1 MMTTIVLGL
10 SSGEVVAIVAGG
22 VVLVI
27 VIAVISMYN
36 RLVKLRQFC
45 KESWSDTDTE
55 LQRRHDLIPNLVST
69 VKGYATHET
78 KVLEEVT
85 RLRVQAIAGK
95 DEAPQNRAAVEDQLG
110 AAATGLIATFE
121 SYPDLKANANFLKL
135 QQELGETETRIA
147 RARRF
152 YNSNVREFLTGVTTF
167 PSSVIAGVGGFDPTE
182 FEYFKADE
190 TSRDAIDVDLDS

>member
-1 MMTTIVLGL
+1 MTTTIVLGL

-22 VVLVI
+22 VVLAI
-27 VIAVISMYN
+27 VITVISMYN

-85 RLRVQAIAGK
+85 RLRGEAIAGK
-95 DEAPQNRAAVEDQLG
+95 GEAPQNRVAVEDQLG

-152 YNSNVREFLTGVTTF
+152 YNSNVREFLTGVSTF
-167 PSSVIAGVGGFDPTE
+167 PSSVIAGVGGFHPTE
-182 FEYFKADE
+182 FEYFKANE
-190 TSRDAIDVDLDS
+190 AVRAPVDVKFDS